1 MGKKNLILSSLL
13 HTWLID
19 LDGTL
24 VRHNGYL
31 IDGQDALLP
40 SSIEFLHNIPKEDT
54 IIFLTSRKE
63 QYRKVT
69 EDFLNQND
77 IKYDHIIFGLPAGER
92 ILINDNKESGL
103 PMAYAMQLD
112 RNKGINADIITD
124 DTL

>member
-1 MGKKNLILSSLL
+1 MGEKKLILSSLL

-31 IDGQDALLP
+31 KDGQDTLLP
-40 SSIEFLHNIPKEDT
+40 SSAAFLHGIPKEDT

-63 QYRKVT
+63 KYRKVT
-69 EDFLNQND
+69 EDFLRQNG
-77 IKYDHIIFGLPAGER
+77 IKYDYIIFELPVGER